1 MAEKLTNEQALH
13 ILRLE
18 LPCYDHCPCSMSKT
32 CDECD
37 FQKAVDMA
45 VESMKKMDKIEKALD
60 KISELGEMDAFGDFQ
75 LGIRS
80 GLWKAQT
87 IVKEAMEK

>member
-1 MAEKLTNEQALH
+1 MAEKLTQEQALH
-13 ILRLE
+13 ILRME

-45 VESMKKMDKIEKALD
+45 VESMEKLDKIQKALD
-60 KISELGEMDAFGDFQ
+60 KILEMAEMDAFCDFQ
-75 LGIRS
+75 FGVRN

-87 IVKEAMEK
+87 IVKEVMEK